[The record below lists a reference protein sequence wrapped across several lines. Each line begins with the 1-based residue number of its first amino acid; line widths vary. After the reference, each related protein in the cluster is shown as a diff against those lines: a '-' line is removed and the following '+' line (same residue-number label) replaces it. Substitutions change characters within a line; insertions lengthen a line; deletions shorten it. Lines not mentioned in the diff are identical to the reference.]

1 MRRIEKLT
9 AGQESL
15 LPAVRDEWLRH
26 GLSTA
31 PADKQA
37 AEAGIRAAYQA
48 AGLQPPLFIIWLA
61 SPWAGVIAQAVAPEI
76 ILELFDSQ
84 VDSQVASQVRS
95 QVASQVYSQVYSQ
108 VASQVAS
115 QVDSQV
121 DSQVARRLQNWWN
134 HVMYGQHWAGYYS
147 YYDAMERLGV
157 TGIEAIRGQQA
168 AARAAGWWWP
178 CALFAVVTDRPE
190 ELHRDIQGRLH
201 SPDGPAI
208 RYRDGWGF
216 HAWHG
221 TRMPAGLCQG
231 DLTIERILREPNS
244 EVRRCAVEMTGW
256 DRLEAQLGT
265 PVASCADP
273 GNPGRTLALYDV
285 PDGLYEAPVR
295 LVLMTNGSLDRSGA
309 ERRYGETVP
318 AEISDPLSAQAWA
331 YGVPRAT
338 YAALS
343 RRT

>member
-37 AEAGIRAAYQA
+37 AEAGIRAAYEA

-76 ILELFDSQ
+76 ILELLSSQVRSQ
-84 VDSQVASQVRS
+84 VDSQVD
-95 QVASQVYSQVYSQ
+95 SQVYSQ
-108 VASQVAS
+108 VASQVYS
-115 QVDSQV
+115 
-121 DSQVARRLQNWWN
+121 RLQNWWN

-168 AARAAGWWWP
+168 AGRAAGWWWP
-178 CALFAVVTDRPE
+178 YALFAVVTDRPE

-221 TRMPAGLCQG
+221 TRMPAELYDG
-231 DLTIERILREPNS
+231 DLSLERILSEPNS

-256 DRLEAQLGT
+256 DRLERQLGT